1 VPDSES
7 NKDQLSRLDQFH
19 EHHIHR
25 ILPPVEDGDYLLEM
39 LNRCGMVSQGAGGI
53 ASISWQEI
61 KAFKELS
68 GEEIDWWEADV
79 LMSLSR
85 AYVSMYHRASDAHMP
100 PPYETDDE
108 ELIQQHRKEETR
120 LIKQRLRGSAKEKAP
135 N

>member
-1 VPDSES
+1 M
-7 NKDQLSRLDQFH
+7 
-19 EHHIHR
+19 
-25 ILPPVEDGDYLLEM
+25 PPVECGEYILDL

-53 ASISWQEI
+53 TSISWQEI

-68 GEEIDWWEADV
+68 GEDIDWWEADV

-85 AYVSMYHRASDAHMP
+85 AYVGMYHRASDANMP

-108 ELIQQHRKEETR
+108 DLLQAHKKEQTR
-120 LIKQRLRGSAKEKAP
+120 LLKQAIRASVKEKAP

>member
-1 VPDSES
+1 VPDNES
-7 NKDQLSRLDQFH
+7 NKEKLSRLDQLH

-53 ASISWQEI
+53 TSISWQEI

-79 LMSLSR
+79 LMSMSH
-85 AYVSMYHRASDAHMP
+85 AYVSMYHRASDANMP

-108 ELIQQHRKEETR
+108 ELLQAHKKEQTR
-120 LIKQRLRGSAKEKAP
+120 LLKQAIRASVKEKAP
-135 N
+135 